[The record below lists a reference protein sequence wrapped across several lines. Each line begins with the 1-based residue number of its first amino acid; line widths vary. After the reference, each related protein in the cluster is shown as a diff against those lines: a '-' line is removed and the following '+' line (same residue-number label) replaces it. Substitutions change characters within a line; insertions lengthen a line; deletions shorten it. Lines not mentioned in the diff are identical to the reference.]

1 MFNLKKFRL
10 FVPLLL
16 AWLLTVPAAATEPQ
30 PVWVFD
36 CEHFGTGKY
45 RYMVAPSAIKIINT
59 ANGGIAL
66 AKAPTWRVSC
76 FRESEK
82 LEWTAPLSNF
92 DESAIS
98 SYIDVPSKRE
108 PKRFT
113 ILGKETLLGLKCL
126 KCKLSDNR
134 VVWVA
139 EEVHAAPQTT
149 ETVARYFNYPSS
161 GGIPLRVIDPS
172 TSPQKER
179 LKPEELEKRRQRE
192 KFAKQVP
199 WLSFK
204 GIKVAAAGNLT
215 VDLKSWKK
223 IEYKAGDFEYPKGY
237 KQTRDLKEVII
248 SKEYRD
254 VIKGLVDDLSR

>member
-1 MFNLKKFRL
+1 M
-10 FVPLLL
+10 
-16 AWLLTVPAAATEPQ
+16 
-30 PVWVFD
+30 
-36 CEHFGTGKY
+36 
-45 RYMVAPSAIKIINT
+45 
-59 ANGGIAL
+59 
-66 AKAPTWRVSC
+66 
-76 FRESEK
+76 
-82 LEWTAPLSNF
+82 
-92 DESAIS
+92 
-98 SYIDVPSKRE
+98 
-108 PKRFT
+108 
-113 ILGKETLLGLKCL
+113 
-126 KCKLSDNR
+126 
-134 VVWVA
+134 
-139 EEVHAAPQTT
+139 
-149 ETVARYFNYPSS
+149 
-161 GGIPLRVIDPS
+161 RVIDPS